1 MFAPTVQRP
10 PFYMEAD
17 VSGTRLPDTREDREA
32 RDKLRRPWLY
42 PTKKSDA

>member
-1 MFAPTVQRP
+1 MLSNFVQRP

-17 VSGTRLPDTREDREA
+17 VSGTRLPDTKEDREA

-42 PTKKSDA
+42 PTEKSDA